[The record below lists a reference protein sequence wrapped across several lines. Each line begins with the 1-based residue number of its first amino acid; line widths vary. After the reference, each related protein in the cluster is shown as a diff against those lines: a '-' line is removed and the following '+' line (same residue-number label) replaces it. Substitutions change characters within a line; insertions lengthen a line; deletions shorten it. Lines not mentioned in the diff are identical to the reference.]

1 MVSFVELT
9 IGFVFVII
17 LLTISLPME
26 VEYHEIMRNAAYLP
40 AARLAAITGVVALA
54 FYSPLLALL
63 GVLIVFFW
71 LADIQLL
78 TKKYA

>member
-1 MVSFVELT
+1 MISVVELT
-9 IGFVFVII
+9 IGCVLVIV

-26 VEYHEIMRNAAYLP
+26 VGYHDTIRNAAYLP
-40 AARLAAITGVVALA
+40 AARLAAMTAVVGLA

>member
-9 IGFVFVII
+9 IGFAFVII

-26 VEYHEIMRNAAYLP
+26 VGYHEILRNAAYLP

-54 FYSPLLALL
+54 FYSPLLAML

>member
-9 IGFVFVII
+9 IGFAFVII
-17 LLTISLPME
+17 LLTISLPMD
-26 VEYHEIMRNAAYLP
+26 VEYHETLRNAAYIP
-40 AARLAAITGVVALA
+40 AVRLAAITAVVALA
-54 FYSPLLALL
+54 FYSPLLAML

>member
-9 IGFVFVII
+9 IGFAFVII
-17 LLTISLPME
+17 LLTISLPMD
-26 VEYHEIMRNAAYLP
+26 VEYHETLRNAAYIP
-40 AARLAAITGVVALA
+40 VVRLAAITAVVALA
-54 FYSPLLALL
+54 FYSPLLAML

>member
-1 MVSFVELT
+1 MVSLIELSL
-9 IGFVFVII
+9 GFILVII
-17 LLTISLPME
+17 LLTISLPTE
-26 VEYHEIMRNAAYLP
+26 VEYHEAIRRAAYLP

-54 FYSPLLALL
+54 FYSPLLAIL
-63 GVLIVFFW
+63 GVLVVFFW

>member
-1 MVSFVELT
+1 MLSLIELS
-9 IGFVFVII
+9 IGAVLLVI

-26 VEYHEIMRNAAYLP
+26 VEYHDAVRRAAYSP
-40 AARLAAITGVVALA
+40 AARLAAITIVVGLA
-54 FYSPLLALL
+54 FFNTLLAML

-71 LADIQLL
+71 LADIHLL

>member
-9 IGFVFVII
+9 IGFAFVII
-17 LLTISLPME
+17 LLTISFPME

-40 AARLAAITGVVALA
+40 AARLAAITAVVALA
-54 FYSPLLALL
+54 FYSPFLALL

>member
-1 MVSFVELT
+1 MAFAVELS
-9 IGFVFVII
+9 IGLILVLI

-26 VEYHEIMRNAAYLP
+26 VEYQESIRRAAYSP
-40 AARLAAITGVVALA
+40 AARLAAITTVVALA
-54 FYSPLLALL
+54 FYSPLLAML